1 MKTGKSIVD
10 LAIELERQSKAKFDY
25 IADTRV
31 LAMTDAGE
39 LAIKNDS
46 YEELTITDH
55 AHTQIA
61 QGSIPLWQ
69 KH

>member
-1 MKTGKSIVD
+1 MKTGKSIVE
-10 LAIELERQSKAKFDY
+10 LAIELERQSKAKADY

-39 LAIKNDS
+39 LAINS
-46 YEELTITDH
+46 NSCEELTITDH

-61 QGSIPLWQ
+61 ATTGDSQ
-69 KH
+69 